1 MPVSRAVADGQFN
14 IDATLPYELRLKDF
28 ELAMQDAYDLL
39 FDINSALSSRGLR
52 RIEETIRPA
61 VFSGFLSD
69 TIASALARHARVLTS
84 NAFHNGH
91 PDLIPEGVYPLDAV
105 PAGNEGV
112 EIKVTGGGGGVDT
125 HGARDAWLC
134 LFRYRSDVKSEPA
147 NSRAATVFTEI
158 LLGRLG
164 LADFRSNERGLLGTR
179 TASPNKEGL
188 TKLRANWV
196 YRAS

>member
-1 MPVSRAVADGQFN
+1 MPVSRAVPEGEFN
-14 IDATLPYELRLKDF
+14 EEATLPYELRLKDF

-84 NAFHNGH
+84 NSFHNGH
-91 PDLIPEGVYPLDAV
+91 PDLIPEGVYPRNAAQ
-105 PAGNEGV
+105 AGDQGV
-112 EIKVTGGGGGVDT
+112 EIKVTGGSGGVDT

-147 NSRAATVFTEI
+147 VNRAATVFTEV
-158 LLGRLG
+158 LLGRLE
-164 LADFRSNERGLLGTR
+164 LADFRSNERGRLGTR
-179 TASPNKEGL
+179 TATPNKEGL

-196 YRAS
+196 YQAS